1 MSRRVLIPFQAIQN
15 RDSREWVINQP
26 ARCSRCNA
34 DPAPCFETHPTT
46 VKIRRIAH
54 RQVGTKYRSETHL
67 LVRLP
72 LCETCYQ
79 KSYLSD
85 PDSLRY
91 DDTPLGKEV
100 RQREKLSNAGGL
112 IAGLGILLLTPFVPE
127 SGFLAVLKSNWSVFL
142 ILGILLLLITWVLL
156 KRSQAR
162 VRKSL
167 EEQNGDSL
175 TYPPA
180 DVWSRSIEGEPDPA
194 SIALEISLENENW
207 LADFGRLNGWRL
219 EE

>member
-34 DPAPCFETHPTT
+34 DPAPCFETHPIT

-54 RQVGTKYRSETHL
+54 RQLGTKYRSETHL

-85 PDSLRY
+85 PDALRY
-91 DDTPLGKEV
+91 DDTVPGKEV
-100 RQREKLSNAGGL
+100 RQREKLANAGGL
-112 IAGLGILLLTPFVPE
+112 IAGIGILLLTPFIPE

-142 ILGILLLLITWVLL
+142 IIGVLLLLLTWILL
-156 KRSQAR
+156 KRAQAK

-167 EEQNGDSL
+167 ER
-175 TYPPA
+175 T
-180 DVWSRSIEGEPDPA
+180 
-194 SIALEISLENENW
+194 
-207 LADFGRLNGWRL
+207 
-219 EE
+219 